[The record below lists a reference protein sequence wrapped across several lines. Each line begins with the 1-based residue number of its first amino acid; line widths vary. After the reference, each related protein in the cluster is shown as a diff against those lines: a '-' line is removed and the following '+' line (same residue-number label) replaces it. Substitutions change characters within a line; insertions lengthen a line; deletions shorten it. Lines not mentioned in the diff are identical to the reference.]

1 MKLYWYLSVTS
12 LRFLRAFGWSVI
24 YWWPLSVQ
32 QSIQYVN
39 LTWKPE
45 ELRKLKIGRKEVRDT
60 VDSWPHLEV
69 KRSNTCGGAE
79 FRCCTACVFYRDV
92 NVQCSI
98 SILWVP
104 SWKLWVTVQVTTC
117 RGRGPTTGRTALAVF
132 WILCTVFITFYSS
145 YCMHIILLHFVLC
158 TCSCTLFVTVFCV
171 IPYTPCACNYIVIII
186 VRICCVFLCFILPD
200 VANKRVQ

>member
-69 KRSNTCGGAE
+69 KRSNTCGGRNFGAAQLVC
-79 FRCCTACVFYRDV
+79 FTGMLMS
-92 NVQCSI
+92 NVQ
-98 SILWVP
+98 
-104 SWKLWVTVQVTTC
+104 
-117 RGRGPTTGRTALAVF
+117 LAYYELQAESSG
-132 WILCTVFITFYSS
+132 WLLKSPLAGGGGQLQAAQLVFICRFSCILNIMYPVYYVLLLILYAHYPVALRTLYLQLHAFCFCFCFVLFHIFHMYV
-145 YCMHIILLHFVLC
+145 IILL
-158 TCSCTLFVTVFCV
+158 
-171 IPYTPCACNYIVIII
+171 
-186 VRICCVFLCFILPD
+186 
-200 VANKRVQ
+200 